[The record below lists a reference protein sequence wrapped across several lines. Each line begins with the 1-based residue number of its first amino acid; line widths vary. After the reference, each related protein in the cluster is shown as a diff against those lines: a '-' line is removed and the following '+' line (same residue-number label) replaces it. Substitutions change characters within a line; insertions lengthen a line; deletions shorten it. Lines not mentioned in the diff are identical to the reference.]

1 MTTAA
6 AAITSDEFRLAM
18 RSLAGA
24 VNLVTSSHRGRKAGM
39 TATAVCSVCAEPPS
53 ILVCINKKAA
63 TYRTVALSRIFCVN
77 LLRAEDWELSTAFGG
92 AQSIE
97 ERFRS
102 HAWTR
107 HATGAPVFADA
118 LCALDCRVV
127 KAYSHGTH
135 GVFIGQVQ
143 GVAFGSRGKPL
154 LYADGKYGR
163 LMALADAQPL
173 PDGSEGWGFW

>member
-1 MTTAA
+1 MTTPA

-24 VNLVTSSHRGRKAGM
+24 VNLVTSSYRGRKAGM

-77 LLRAEDWELSTAFGG
+77 LLRAEDWEISTAFGG

>member
-1 MTTAA
+1 MTTPA

-24 VNLVTSSHRGRKAGM
+24 VNLVTSSYRGRKAGM